1 MRGEHHVITEAETQV
16 LQLQAKGHQNYKQTK
31 PTKGERQ
38 ERTLHCEFQTCL
50 ETLGLILN
58 CWPPDL

>member
-1 MRGEHHVITEAETQV
+1 MRGEHHVIIEAETQV

-38 ERTLHCEFQTCL
+38 ERTLHYGFQT
-50 ETLGLILN
+50 
-58 CWPPDL
+58 